1 MARRGTA
8 RRLPL
13 SRDAVVRRA
22 VTLGDTAGIKSVS
35 MRRLGEQLGVV
46 PMALYKHVANKEEL
60 LDGMIDL
67 VFSEVEFPSSGT
79 HWKTAMR
86 QRARSMRE
94 ALLRHRWAIGLM
106 ESRTKPGPANLEH
119 HNAVLACLREN
130 GFSFRM
136 ALHAYSAMDSYIYGS
151 LLQQQNLPFETPQ
164 ESGELVE
171 VMLPAA
177 HSDEYPYL
185 VEVVSELAKRGY
197 DHRKE
202 FEFGL
207 GLVLDAIQRFDS
219 NKGRRSGT

>member
-1 MARRGTA
+1 
-8 RRLPL
+8 
-13 SRDAVVRRA
+13 
-22 VTLGDTAGIKSVS
+22 

-106 ESRTKPGPANLEH
+106 ESRTMPGPANLEH

-151 LLQQQNLPFETPQ
+151 LLQQQNLPFETPE
-164 ESGELVE
+164 ESVELAGI
-171 VMLPAA
+171 MLPAA
-177 HSDEYPYL
+177 HSDAYPSL
-185 VEVVSELAKRGY
+185 AEVVSELSKSGY
-197 DHRKE
+197 DYRKE

-207 GLVLDAIQRFDS
+207 RLVLDAIQRFDS
-219 NKGRRSGT
+219 RKRQRSGT